1 VPGIGS
7 AHSRNA
13 DTPPHTPPIGRAI
26 AGSTCWVLDR
36 ALRPVPTGVL
46 GELLVGGDGLAQGY
60 LGRPA
65 LTADRFLPHPH
76 AARPGERLYRTGDLV
91 RWLPGGDL
99 DFRGRNDF
107 QVKIRGF
114 RIEPGEVEKA
124 LGDVPGVEKAL
135 VVVRPVAGDPAL
147 VGYFVARPGDGAAT
161 VDGVRETLRKRLPP
175 FMVPA
180 ALMELPAFPVNAQ
193 GKVDRSALPEPDR
206 SSEATG
212 TAFEAPRTPLEE
224 EIAGLWAE
232 VMGLERVGIHDDFFA
247 LGGHSLLATRIL
259 ARLDDDFGVEIP
271 VADLFEAPTVAG
283 LATALGTLLLQDE
296 LEDER

>member
-1 VPGIGS
+1 
-7 AHSRNA
+7 
-13 DTPPHTPPIGRAI
+13 
-26 AGSTCWVLDR
+26 
-36 ALRPVPTGVL
+36 
-46 GELLVGGDGLAQGY
+46 VGGDGLAQGY

-65 LTADRFLPHPH
+65 LTAERFLPHSH

-135 VVVRPVAGDPAL
+135 VVVRLVAGDPAL

-161 VDGVRETLRKRLPP
+161 VDGVRESLRKRLPP

-180 ALMELPAFPVNAQ
+180 ALMELPALPVNAQ

-212 TAFEAPRTPLEE
+212 TAYEAPRTPLEE